1 MDLPSCLKTLMI
13 FHKVFIIFFFVGST
27 GSTSEN
33 RKPRLVHISIG
44 NEETSSMI
52 IMWSTVSR
60 TGCRVFYDISD
71 KLQFSIEGNVSKLL
85 EDNWNARSYIHRA
98 ELTNLEANQT
108 YFYQVSC
115 EYGDEVFKSDIF
127 MFKTLSNDKEQT
139 VKLLVY
145 GDMGSKSGKL
155 TLSALQDEL
164 STGQYQAIFHNGD
177 FGYDLDSNGGSVG
190 DEFLDMIQPIAAQFP
205 YMTSPGNHELAH
217 DLHHYRLRF
226 SMPGTPWP
234 MPFEKLWYSFD
245 IGLVH
250 FISFSSEVYFIHNQD
265 FTCKQYDWLLED
277 LTIANQN
284 REQTPWIIALGHR
297 PMYCTNS
304 NLDDCTPHFWGQW
317 VKRGLEDLFY
327 AMGVDLVIEAHE
339 HSYERLWPVYHSDVI
354 QHSYLHPRAPVHIIS
369 GAAGNSEG
377 VDLTGFSSSW
387 SAFRAGESSK
397 NSYGRLSVVNKTHL
411 HFDQI
416 SAITKDVLDQ
426 FWIVQENHGPF
437 LQNVDCKNGTV
448 LPEFCT
454 CPLPIRFVTL
464 LILFTSGIVIVIVL
478 SIMFCC
484 YSCRCCYFCLNNIRT
499 CAHISGSWMNR
510 RRQYRHQQLQ
520 QNTDIED
527 NFLVYQ
533 PTESIDSFDMFVH

>member
-1 MDLPSCLKTLMI
+1 MELPSCLKTLMI
-13 FHKVFIIFFFVGST
+13 FQNCFIIFLFIPST

-44 NEETSSMI
+44 NEVTSSMI

-85 EDNWNARSYIHRA
+85 EDNWNALSYIHRA
-98 ELTNLEANQT
+98 ELT
-108 YFYQVSC
+108 
-115 EYGDEVFKSDIF
+115 
-127 MFKTLSNDKEQT
+127 
-139 VKLLVY
+139 
-145 GDMGSKSGKL
+145 
-155 TLSALQDEL
+155 
-164 STGQYQAIFHNGD
+164 
-177 FGYDLDSNGGSVG
+177 VG

-205 YMTSPGNHELAH
+205 YMTSP
-217 DLHHYRLRF
+217 
-226 SMPGTPWP
+226 
-234 MPFEKLWYSFD
+234 
-245 IGLVH
+245 
-250 FISFSSEVYFIHNQD
+250 
-265 FTCKQYDWLLED
+265 
-277 LTIANQN
+277 
-284 REQTPWIIALGHR
+284 
-297 PMYCTNS
+297 
-304 NLDDCTPHFWGQW
+304 
-317 VKRGLEDLFY
+317 
-327 AMGVDLVIEAHE
+327 EAHE

-369 GAAGNSEG
+369 GAGGNSEG
-377 VDLTGFSSSW
+377 VPGLHLELAEGV
-387 SAFRAGESSK
+387 K

-448 LPEFCT
+448 LPEFCA
-454 CPLPIRFVTL
+454 CPLPIRLVTL

-484 YSCRCCYFCLNNIRT
+484 YSCRCCYFCLNNVRT
-499 CAHISGSWMNR
+499 CAHIFGSWMNR
-510 RRQYRHQQLQ
+510 RRQYRHQPLQ

>member
-1 MDLPSCLKTLMI
+1 MELPSCLKTLMI
-13 FHKVFIIFFFVGST
+13 FQNCFIIFLFIPST

-52 IMWSTVSR
+52 IMWSTDSR

-85 EDNWNARSYIHRA
+85 EDNWNALSYIHRA

-115 EYGDEVFKSDIF
+115 EYGHDVFKSDIF

-164 STGQYQAIFHNGD
+164 SNGQYQAIFHNGD

-277 LTIANQN
+277 LTKANQN
-284 REQTPWIIALGHR
+284 REQTPWVIALGHR

-317 VKRGLEDLFY
+317 VKRG
-327 AMGVDLVIEAHE
+327 
-339 HSYERLWPVYHSDVI
+339 
-354 QHSYLHPRAPVHIIS
+354 
-369 GAAGNSEG
+369 
-377 VDLTGFSSSW
+377 SW
-387 SAFRAGESSK
+387 SAFRAGKRSK

-499 CAHISGSWMNR
+499 CAHVSGSWLNH
-510 RRQYRHQQLQ
+510 RRQYRHQPLQ

-527 NFLVYQ
+527 DILLYQ